1 MHYLAER
8 LPIRYAEYKTTQS
21 LRRAIRE
28 RVSRIVS
35 EIYGAGRPEEMPDD
49 FYLKEEARYSELH
62 ELEERLR
69 RELRV
74 NGRLLPKKLF
84 KQLELSSF
92 HKFEP
97 EIRKHLRLLNDVSL
111 GELVDHLTRGIRK
124 YQMYEF
130 RSHCSDEI
138 ARLPVTTCNPED
150 FYRTKGF

>member
-35 EIYGAGRPEEMPDD
+35 EVYGAGRPDEIPND
-49 FYLKEEARYSELH
+49 FCLKEEARYSEVH

-74 NGRLLPKKLF
+74 DGRMLPKKLF
-84 KQLELSSF
+84 KQLELSSLNR
-92 HKFEP
+92 FEP
-97 EIRKHLRLLNDVSL
+97 EIRRHLRLLNDVSL
-111 GELVDHLTRGIRK
+111 GELADHITRGIRK
-124 YQMYEF
+124 YQMREF
-130 RSHCSDEI
+130 RMHCSDEI

-150 FYRTKGF
+150 FYGTKGF